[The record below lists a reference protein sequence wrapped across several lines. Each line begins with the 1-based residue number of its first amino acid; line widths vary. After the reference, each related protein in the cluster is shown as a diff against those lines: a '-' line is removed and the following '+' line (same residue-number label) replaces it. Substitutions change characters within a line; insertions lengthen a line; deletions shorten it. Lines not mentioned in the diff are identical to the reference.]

1 MRERSVF
8 QIDVWVLAATIALV
22 TIGILFIYSSGVTST
37 GILVS
42 REYLKQLL
50 WALTGLV
57 LLFLSFYIVLMKV
70 KGWSGYI
77 FIAGSVILFFTA
89 IFGKTVNGAK
99 SWIGIAGGI
108 GIQPSE
114 FMKIV
119 TILYLSHF
127 FEKNRSQIGSLSV
140 FLKGIGIVA
149 IPMGLIMLQPD
160 LGTTMVFV
168 PIFFVIAYTS
178 GAPKRYIFFLLA
190 IGVIAAVFTVMP
202 AWQTYIA
209 KRDVLFVRVIT
220 DKKTT
225 RYLLLACGIILAVS
239 IYGLIALKRR
249 YFFWIIYGTTIMI
262 ISLLGSYVVRGML
275 KEYQIKRLIIFL
287 DPTID
292 PKGAGWHIVQSLTAI
307 GSGGFSGKGF
317 LRGTQ
322 SHYRYLPQQST
333 DFIFSII
340 SEEWGFL
347 GGALIFLLFGVLI
360 IRGIRIVSS
369 TKSHF
374 AICTGMGIIGMI
386 GFHVLVNTGMA
397 MGLLPIT
404 GIPLFFLSYGGSSL
418 WTAMIAIGLLLN
430 IYKERFSY

>member
-1 MRERSVF
+1 
-8 QIDVWVLAATIALV
+8 
-22 TIGILFIYSSGVTST
+22 
-37 GILVS
+37 
-42 REYLKQLL
+42 
-50 WALTGLV
+50 
-57 LLFLSFYIVLMKV
+57 
-70 KGWSGYI
+70 
-77 FIAGSVILFFTA
+77 
-89 IFGKTVNGAK
+89 
-99 SWIGIAGGI
+99 
-108 GIQPSE
+108 
-114 FMKIV
+114 
-119 TILYLSHF
+119 
-127 FEKNRSQIGSLSV
+127 
-140 FLKGIGIVA
+140 
-149 IPMGLIMLQPD
+149 
-160 LGTTMVFV
+160 
-168 PIFFVIAYTS
+168 
-178 GAPKRYIFFLLA
+178 
-190 IGVIAAVFTVMP
+190 
-202 AWQTYIA
+202 
-209 KRDVLFVRVIT
+209 
-220 DKKTT
+220 
-225 RYLLLACGIILAVS
+225 
-239 IYGLIALKRR
+239 LKRL
-249 YFFWIIYGTTIMI
+249 YFFWIIYGPTIMI